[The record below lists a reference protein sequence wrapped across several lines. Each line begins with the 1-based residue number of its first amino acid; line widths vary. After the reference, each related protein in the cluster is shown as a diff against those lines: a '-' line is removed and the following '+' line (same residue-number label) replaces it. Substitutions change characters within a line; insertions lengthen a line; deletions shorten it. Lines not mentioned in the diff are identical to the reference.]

1 MLAVVFLGKPRDD
14 HAKHAVESPLV
25 MLVPLACLALPSFAA
40 GWPFIEKVFF
50 HIEEAPGVPHILH
63 PILLA
68 LFALGVVSAFLLYR
82 NADKDPISIPFFANR
97 LYIDDFYN
105 WIVKNIQDG
114 GAAVLSWADRWVVDL
129 LIVQVPSKIAW
140 AGGFVLRFL
149 QIGNIQAYAFF
160 FGAGVVGLLYL
171 LIFR

>member
-1 MLAVVFLGKPRDD
+1 VVFLGKPRGD
-14 HAKHAVESPLV
+14 HSKHAAESPLV
-25 MLVPLACLALPSFAA
+25 MLVPLACLAAPSLVA
-40 GWPFIEKVFF
+40 GFPFIEKIFF
-50 HIEEAPGVPHILH
+50 HVAEPEGVPMLLH
-63 PILLA
+63 PALYLL
-68 LFALGVVSAFLLYR
+68 FFGGVASAWMLYGH
-82 NADKDPISIPFFANR
+82 AAKDPVSIPLFANR

-105 WIVKNIQDG
+105 WMVKNIQGG

-129 LIVQVPSKIAW
+129 LIVQFPSKIAW